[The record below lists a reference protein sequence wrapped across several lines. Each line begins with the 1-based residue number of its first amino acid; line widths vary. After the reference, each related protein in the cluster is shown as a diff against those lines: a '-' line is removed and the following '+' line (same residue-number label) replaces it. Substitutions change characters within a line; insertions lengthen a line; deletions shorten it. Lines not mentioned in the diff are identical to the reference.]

1 MDHSNSSPPWWHVA
15 YVFTLKIAKS
25 DGNFIDFIY
34 QMEPYMIPEIAG
46 KSKDFYKQFILVEN
60 EGIEIATSL
69 ASDLIDNLYGFN
81 FGKVLFKPT
90 LSGGNQTFRT
100 TKEGA
105 LSYFVGH
112 NPAYPN
118 DSGFGIKF
126 WREINSD
133 TSAIFIDNTVA
144 MWMGWVTF
152 IDICIPS
159 FLLSIRTK
167 VVLEIG

>member
-1 MDHSNSSPPWWHVA
+1 MRILEKDLSKARAAW
-15 YVFTLKIAKS
+15 
-25 DGNFIDFIY
+25 G
-34 QMEPYMIPEIAG
+34 AG
-46 KSKDFYKQFILVEN
+46 LVEISKTFET
-60 EGIEIATSL
+60 EGIEAATSV
-69 ASDLIDNLYGFN
+69 ASNMIDQLYFFD

-90 LSGGNQTFRT
+90 LSGGSQTFRP

-112 NPAYPN
+112 NTAYPN

-133 TSAIFIDNTVA
+133 TSAFFIDETVA

-152 IDICIPS
+152 ID
-159 FLLSIRTK
+159 RDRQVTK
-167 VVLEIG
+167 VDKSWGYKLDDVGNLRIVLHHSSLPYAP

>member
-1 MDHSNSSPPWWHVA
+1 MQDCDVAMSISEKDLFDARTAWGNS
-15 YVFTLKIAKS
+15 LI
-25 DGNFIDFIY
+25 
-34 QMEPYMIPEIAG
+34 EI
-46 KSKDFYKQFILVEN
+46 SETFEN
-60 EGIEIATSL
+60 EGIEIATTI
-69 ASDLIDNLYGFN
+69 ASDMIDDLYGFN

-133 TSAIFIDNTVA
+133 TAATFIDDTVA
-144 MWMGWVTF
+144 MWMGRVTF
-152 IDICIPS
+152 IDKDGQV
-159 FLLSIRTK
+159 TK
-167 VVLEIG
+167 VDKSWGYKLDANGNLRITLHHSSVPYEL